1 MPNYCKKPII
11 IEARQFPTDGTPAV
25 AHAIYQWVEKN
36 TLGTFEP
43 LAVIE
48 GREPWPKSGV
58 TIDPRDGRMVI
69 ATLEGGHWVTPG
81 DFIIRGVQ
89 GEFYPCKSDIF
100 EATYEPAET
109 VPAHHETPDVAE
121 LRRLAEAA
129 TPGPW
134 RTEYL
139 MGAGNDLLT
148 AIVAGRATPDDLRV
162 IGSTLAERD
171 GKFVAAASPA
181 VVLALLDDADA
192 LRAELAHMTEARD
205 NARAWDEGGD
215 FVTRHPGMSAE
226 YVRAANPYRQP
237 EGNRDV

>member
-1 MPNYCKKPII
+1 MPKYRKKPII

-36 TLGTFEP
+36 TLGSFEP

-48 GREPWPKSGV
+48 GREPWPESGV

-109 VPAHHETPDVAE
+109 TPAHHETP
-121 LRRLAEAA
+121 
-129 TPGPW
+129 P
-134 RTEYL
+134 
-139 MGAGNDLLT
+139 
-148 AIVAGRATPDDLRV
+148 
-162 IGSTLAERD
+162 
-171 GKFVAAASPA
+171 
-181 VVLALLDDADA
+181 ALLDA
-192 LRAELAHMTEARD
+192 LLAMNAAIDQFAAAKAAIESAARD
-205 NARAWDEGGD
+205 LEAIRVSRLDHMDLDWSEPEHIWLNAFKCIRPTDEFAAQVGHG
-215 FVTRHPGMSAE
+215 VI
-226 YVRAANPYRQP
+226 RAAMQAHPRRATFTVNAS
-237 EGNRDV
+237 